1 MHVMVKDN
9 AKQLEFHILPLF
21 RWGML
26 LACINDVLCTAIFH
40 LSCFTCH
47 LLRFDVSL
55 WLSMYLL
62 LQTMDKP
69 PRGKHSTKGLG
80 KTVPLESEFV
90 KWRDDVVVP
99 CGKPMPSS
107 VRASELLYNE
117 YIVYNTSQVGP
128 IFRTLYFLKNYFQHP
143 CWLIGDWC

>member
-1 MHVMVKDN
+1 
-9 AKQLEFHILPLF
+9 
-21 RWGML
+21 
-26 LACINDVLCTAIFH
+26 
-40 LSCFTCH
+40 
-47 LLRFDVSL
+47 
-55 WLSMYLL
+55 MYLL
-62 LQTMDKP
+62 LQTMDKL

-99 CGKPMPSS
+99 CGKPVPSS

-128 IFRTLYFLKNYFQHP
+128 IFRTFFFERTIFSTFVGP
-143 CWLIGDWC
+143 CYSSGTGANHSRNLVSGR